1 MTLKLVTAHLK
12 DKAMLLA
19 TVTHLLSS
27 AAGLFPISHRVREFL
42 PEHESMLVLDF
53 G

>member
-12 DKAMLLA
+12 DRAMLA